1 MANIKL
7 KELFFPKNI
16 FKMLTTQFGSNPAT
30 SASNEGENLQDLIQE
45 AIDEGELTISGG
57 GSANLSLGAATLT
70 TRAINNSGGTGV
82 TLPSATTITAGL
94 LSANDK
100 SKLDNLSIY
109 VPPNH
114 TGDVVSVGDGVTAI
128 SPDAVTN
135 QKLANM
141 PAYTIKARPVNS
153 VGDPQDL
160 VIPVN
165 TIVGRNSGNI
175 IPLTL
180 GTKLSMF
187 GSILN
192 VEPSYDTIE
201 SSGTPLPNRE
211 IINFTGSGVAVTDDG
226 TKTVVTINTGSGGS
240 TPTDLTYAPLSG
252 SGIVQ
257 SSTGT
262 DATITARNTSFAGL
276 MLPADVLDIEDLTTL
291 SGVASNQTDLG
302 TFSGTI
308 IPDNQTIKQALQ
320 SLETSLGSVGS
331 VITKSAITPLS
342 GGGKAICTY
351 VGTAPTWT
359 RTSPSVWTITV
370 PNGTEL
376 MSMDIYSSQS
386 DNPGPTLTL
395 NINSSSTI
403 YNQDITTLHIPMI
416 TGVALGSGA
425 GSSGNYAP
433 TTGASNLLPT
443 VQSTPSN
450 GDIIIL
456 INQFNS
462 SSALG
467 TGATNLKLIW

>member
-16 FKMLTTQFGSNPAT
+16 FKILTTQFGSNPAT

-70 TRAINNSGGTGV
+70 TRTINNSGGTGV
-82 TLPSATTITAGL
+82 TLPSATTLAAGL

-100 SKLDNLSIY
+100 SKLDGLSIY

-114 TGDVVSVGDGVTAI
+114 SGDVVSVGDGVTVI
-128 SPDAVTN
+128 SPDVVTN

-141 PAYTIKARPVNS
+141 PAYTIKARTTGS
-153 VGDPQDL
+153 LGDPQDL

-187 GSILN
+187 GSVLN
-192 VEPSYDTIE
+192 VEPSYKTIKGN
-201 SSGTPLPNRE
+201 GTASPNRE
-211 IINFTGSGVAVTDDG
+211 IVNFTGSGVTVTDDG
-226 TKTVVTINTGSGGS
+226 TETTVNIVSSGGS
-240 TPTDLTYAPLSG
+240 GATNLAYVPATNNGVVTSD
-252 SGIVQ
+252 
-257 SSTGT
+257 TGT
-262 DATITARNTSFAGL
+262 DATIPARTNTDAGL
-276 MLPADVLDIEDLTTL
+276 MLAADVLDIADLTTL
-291 SGVASNQTDLG
+291 SGVASNQTHLG

-342 GGGKAICTY
+342 GGTGKAICTY
-351 VGTAPTWT
+351 IGTAPTWT
-359 RTSPSVWTITV
+359 RTSPSVWTITI

-376 MSMDIYSSQS
+376 ISMDIYSSQS

-425 GSSGNYAP
+425 GTSGNYAP